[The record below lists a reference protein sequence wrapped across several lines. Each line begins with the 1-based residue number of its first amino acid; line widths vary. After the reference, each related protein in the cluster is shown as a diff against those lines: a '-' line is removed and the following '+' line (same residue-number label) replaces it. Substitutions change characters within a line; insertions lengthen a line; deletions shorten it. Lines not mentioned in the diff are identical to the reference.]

1 MNMKDMIQ
9 QMTDIETEEKTKKQP
24 INEAASMNISMTA
37 DDAGQVGQLMS
48 MMRNAGMAPKPVGAD
63 MPMPM
68 RHDIEKFRQAV
79 DAKYDDPKIPGK
91 DDVPGDQDL
100 KAGVLGTLGG
110 AALGNL
116 GGAASGISSKL
127 ADLGTKAA
135 GKLGLGKMGTD
146 ILSKAGQYAPAIA
159 GAYAGDKLTGDSVDH
174 EAEGYANAPDEDY
187 APYTDVI
194 KTGNDLN
201 KSKKSYPKVAGGDN
215 PMNLADKIKEELT
228 TLYKEYKG

>member
-1 MNMKDMIQ
+1 
-9 QMTDIETEEKTKKQP
+9 
-24 INEAASMNISMTA
+24 
-37 DDAGQVGQLMS
+37 